1 MPLSALAL
9 VVLAGLIH
17 ATWNIAA
24 KKAGGDIRFAG
35 FTALILMVFWA
46 PVGLWFAWQ
55 HVPDWG
61 LLEWSLVVVSAVL
74 HVLYFTV
81 LLRGYR
87 SADLTVVY
95 PLARGSGPVLTA
107 VFAVLVLGEEINR
120 TGALGIVAVAF
131 GVFLIAGGPALW
143 RTATDASATASA
155 RQRVRA
161 GVYWGGLTGVFIAS
175 YTLVDGY
182 AVKWAMMSPILV
194 DYMGNL
200 IRVLIIGP
208 LLLRDTAQTRQL
220 WRKQWRHACLVGI
233 FSPISYVL
241 VLYAMQLAPLSHV
254 APAREISMLFAA
266 LLGGQ
271 LLGERD
277 QGLRIAGALLIA
289 AGVMALGW

>member
-55 HVPDWG
+55 QVPQWRG
-61 LLEWSLVVVSAVL
+61 LEWALVLASAVL

-95 PLARGSGPVLTA
+95 PLARGSGPVLSA
-107 VFAVLVLGEEINR
+107 VFAVLVLGEQISQL
-120 TGALGIVAVAF
+120 GALGIAAVAL

-143 RTATDASATASA
+143 RTATDAAADASA

-175 YTLVDGY
+175 YTVVDAY

-208 LLLRDTAQTRQL
+208 VLLRDPAQTQQL
-220 WRKQWRHACLVGI
+220 WRKQWRHACVVGI

-241 VLYAMQLAPLSHV
+241 VLYAMQMAPLSHV

-277 QGLRIAGALLIA
+277 QGLRMLGALLIA